1 MKKTQDPHTA
11 VRLFFFF
18 VTQGTL
24 DLPSIIHH
32 NFHGNNTAKKSKE
45 PKTLQDGSLGSEI
58 EERLE
63 QQKIAEAHG
72 FLHTNMI
79 IISES

>member
-11 VRLFFFF
+11 VRLFFF